1 MSCILENESVR
12 AVFGDRAELLELT
25 NRHTGTGFV
34 QAHGLW
40 RMIVKEK
47 ENLEV
52 EVLPENAVPEIEVSG
67 NELTIRYQE
76 LSSGSGDPLKIEL
89 EIHGHL
95 HGNVIDWDLR
105 IANHTQDIQIREMMF
120 PILHLS
126 SAMENMPLHH
136 SMLGGEVISDIR
148 KKILSSTMSY
158 KGMDELYRRYC
169 TCYPFPLA
177 TNCHTFNSGA
187 EGIYLGS
194 HDLTFQDTLHV
205 FELEKRNILNA
216 LIVKYPF
223 LAPGEST
230 EIHGYTLSLYRG
242 PWQAAADLYRAWAD
256 TWFHHEPPPDHVK
269 RMRGWQRIIART
281 QYGENLYPYNTF
293 PQILEDG
300 KKAGIDTLFLFG
312 WHRGGHDCDYPNY
325 IPSPELGGK
334 ECLRENIAEFRRNGG
349 NVILYS
355 NGQLI
360 DKNTDFYRTTGHRIS
375 TKDLNGNE
383 QQQFYG
389 FSGRGTAQNLYG
401 NRTFVTACPACP
413 EWLEVLK
420 RVADTAAE
428 LGCDGV
434 FYDQLGACSN
444 ICCDPSHGHRVPFT
458 ESTRARSEMIRNL
471 RNYVKEKYPSM
482 SFGIE
487 LISDLSAR
495 YADYVHNLIGGAVPL
510 NPDWEQKQEKP
521 RIATNFEW
529 FRYTFP
535 EVILSDRE
543 IRDDT
548 DIERRVNRVLL
559 NNLISDVE
567 IYRCKKTIAET
578 PHYQEY
584 LGKAN
589 CFRSR
594 FAQLLDGA
602 IFRSTLLH
610 SLDNP
615 EIDSAGYLAPDS
627 ATVVI
632 ATQSHKPELAA
643 KIEVPGKKLAD
654 QGFLGDGTIA
664 ADGTLILKK
673 HALAILVF
681 R

>member
-1 MSCILENESVR
+1 MENFLENEFVK
-12 AVFGDRAELLELT
+12 AVFSDRAELLELI
-25 NRHTGTGFV
+25 NRQTGTSFI
-34 QAHGLW
+34 QPHGLW
-40 RMIVKEK
+40 RMIVREK
-47 ENLEV
+47 DNLEV
-52 EVLPENAVPEIEVSG
+52 EVLPESAIPEMEVSG
-67 NELTIRYQE
+67 NELSIRYSE
-76 LSSGSGDPLKIEL
+76 LATESKHPLKIEL
-89 EIHGHL
+89 EIHGCL
-95 HGNVIDWDLR
+95 HGNVIDWNLR
-105 IANHTQDIQIREMMF
+105 IANHTKDIQIREMMF

-126 SAMENMPLHH
+126 SAMENMPLYH
-136 SMLGGEVISDIR
+136 SRLGGEVISSIR
-148 KKILSSTMSY
+148 EKILSSTMSY

-169 TCYPFPLA
+169 SRYPFPLA
-177 TNCHTFNSGA
+177 TNCLTFNSGS

-194 HDLTFQDTLHV
+194 HDDSFQDTLHV
-205 FELEKRNILNA
+205 FELEKKNHLNA
-216 LIVKYPF
+216 LLVKYPF
-223 LAPGEST
+223 LSPGEST
-230 EIHGYTLSLYRG
+230 EIRGYAISLYQG
-242 PWQAAADLYRAWAD
+242 PWQRAADQYRAWAE
-256 TWFHHEPPPDHVK
+256 TWFHHEPPPEHVR

-281 QYGENLYPYNTF
+281 QYGENLYPYRTF
-293 PQILEDG
+293 PGILEDG

-325 IPSPELGGK
+325 IPSPELGGT
-334 ECLRENIAEFRRNGG
+334 ENLRENIASFRKNGG
-349 NVILYS
+349 HVILYS

-360 DKNTDFYRTTGHRIS
+360 DKNTEFYRKTGHRIS

-401 NRTFVTACPACP
+401 NRTFVTACPACQ
-413 EWLEVLK
+413 EWLDVLK
-420 RVADTAAE
+420 QIADTAAE

-458 ESTRARSEMIRNL
+458 DSTRARSEMIREL
-471 RNYVKEKYPSM
+471 RKYVKKRYPAM

-495 YADYVHNLIGGAVPL
+495 YADYVHNLIGGTSPL

-521 RIATNFEW
+521 QIAVNVEW

-535 EVILSDRE
+535 EIILSDRE

-589 CFRSR
+589 RFRSR
-594 FAQLLDGA
+594 FAHLLDGA
-602 IFRSTLLH
+602 VFRSTLLH
-610 SLDNP
+610 RLDNP
-615 EIDSAGYLAPDS
+615 EIDSSGYLAPDG

-632 ATQSHKPELAA
+632 ATQSHKPELSAR
-643 KIEVPGKKLAD
+643 IEVPGKKQTE
-654 QGFLGDGTIA
+654 QGFLGDGTIS

>member
-1 MSCILENESVR
+1 MENFLENEFVK
-12 AVFGDRAELLELT
+12 AVFSDRAELLELI
-25 NRHTGTGFV
+25 NRQTGTSFI
-34 QAHGLW
+34 QPHGLW
-40 RMIVKEK
+40 RMIVREK
-47 ENLEV
+47 DNLEV
-52 EVLPENAVPEIEVSG
+52 EVLPESAIPEMEVSG
-67 NELTIRYQE
+67 NELSIRYSE
-76 LSSGSGDPLKIEL
+76 LATESKHPLKIEL
-89 EIHGHL
+89 EIHGCL
-95 HGNVIDWDLR
+95 HGNVIDWNLR
-105 IANHTQDIQIREMMF
+105 IANHTKDIQIREMMF

-126 SAMENMPLHH
+126 SAMENMPLYH
-136 SMLGGEVISDIR
+136 SRLGGEVISSIR
-148 KKILSSTMSY
+148 EKILSSTMSY

-169 TCYPFPLA
+169 SRYPFPLA
-177 TNCHTFNSGA
+177 TNCLTFNSGS

-194 HDLTFQDTLHV
+194 HDDSFQDTLHV
-205 FELEKRNILNA
+205 FELEKKNHLNA
-216 LIVKYPF
+216 LLVKYPF
-223 LAPGEST
+223 LSPGEST
-230 EIHGYTLSLYRG
+230 EIRGYAISLYQG
-242 PWQAAADLYRAWAD
+242 PWQRAADQYRAWAE
-256 TWFHHEPPPDHVK
+256 TWFHHEPPPEHVR

-281 QYGENLYPYNTF
+281 QYGENLYPYRTF
-293 PQILEDG
+293 PGILEDG

-325 IPSPELGGK
+325 IPSPELGGT
-334 ECLRENIAEFRRNGG
+334 ENLRENIASFRKNGG
-349 NVILYS
+349 HVILYS

-360 DKNTDFYRTTGHRIS
+360 DKNTEFYRKTGHRIS

-401 NRTFVTACPACP
+401 NRTFVTACPACQ
-413 EWLEVLK
+413 EWLDVLK
-420 RVADTAAE
+420 QIADTAAE

-458 ESTRARSEMIRNL
+458 DSTRARSEMIREL
-471 RNYVKEKYPSM
+471 RKYVKKRYPAM

-495 YADYVHNLIGGAVPL
+495 YADYVHNLIGGTSPL

-521 RIATNFEW
+521 QIAVNVEW

-535 EVILSDRE
+535 EIILSDRE

-589 CFRSR
+589 RFRSR
-594 FAQLLDGA
+594 FAHLLDGA
-602 IFRSTLLH
+602 VFRSTLLH
-610 SLDNP
+610 RLDNP
-615 EIDSAGYLAPDS
+615 EIDSSGYLAPDG

-632 ATQSHKPELAA
+632 ATQSHKPELSAS
-643 KIEVPGKKLAD
+643 IEVPGKKRTE
-654 QGFLGDGTIA
+654 QGFLGDGTIS

>member
-1 MSCILENESVR
+1 MSCLLENEAVR
-12 AVFGDRAELLELT
+12 AVFSDRAELLELT

-34 QAHGLW
+34 QSHGLW

-52 EVLPENAVPEIEVSG
+52 ELLPENAVPEMKISG
-67 NELTIRYQE
+67 NELAIRYRE
-76 LSSGSGDPLKIEL
+76 LSSGSGHPLKIEL

-95 HGNVIDWDLR
+95 HDNVIDWDLR
-105 IANHTQDIQIREMMF
+105 IANHTKDIQIREMMF

-126 SAMENMPLHH
+126 SAMENMSLHH
-136 SMLGGEVISDIR
+136 SMFGGEVISGIR
-148 KKILSSTMSY
+148 EKILSSTASY
-158 KGMDELYRRYC
+158 KGMDELYRRHC
-169 TCYPFPLA
+169 ARYPFPLA
-177 TNCHTFNSGA
+177 TNCHTFNSGT

-230 EIHGYTLSLYRG
+230 EIHGYTISLYRG

-349 NVILYS
+349 KVILYS

-589 CFRSR
+589 RFRSR
-594 FAQLLDGA
+594 FAHLLDGA
-602 IFRSTLLH
+602 VFRSTLLH
-610 SLDNP
+610 RLDNP
-615 EIDSAGYLAPDS
+615 EMDSAGYLAPDG
-627 ATVVI
+627 AAVVI
-632 ATQSHKPELAA
+632 ATQSHKPELSA
-643 KIEVPGKKLAD
+643 KIEVPGKELAD